1 MLHFSYQLCL
11 QIFVD
16 SLLVNSRQEVW
27 LRRESEALPV
37 RSDGEQSFPQMSCR
51 EEKGVD
57 LMSEELSNFPLP
69 DIPLEGKTVIPLAP
83 ERLERGV
90 LKLRDI
96 AAATMANIG
105 PAMSFYFSFALIASA
120 AGVASPLTIIMAG
133 IAIALLGN
141 TLAEFSRS
149 IPSTGS
155 FITFIGKT
163 FGPVMAIATT
173 IVICVGY
180 IIAMASV
187 IVISGGWTQIILQTY
202 LHINIPWQP
211 LTLFFSA
218 IVFLLMVRGVGLS
231 TKWAGYF
238 FVLEMVVLILVSIIT
253 LVTHASSLSLAPFNP
268 AQISGGITGF
278 GLGFPVAV
286 YMFVGWENSAALAEE
301 TDNPRLNV
309 PKAIYIS
316 IILMAVSYLL
326 FSYATVVSFNYNVA
340 ALTSPNVLVPFITA
354 AQKVSGILALLAYI
368 AGFTSTIGVLIAG
381 SNSQARLI
389 FNAAR
394 EGLLPAFLARLHP
407 KWRTPWVSFLAFFLI
422 GLAITY
428 IFGWN
433 VPPVTFFGDIATL
446 GTILIALTYL
456 VSNIALP
463 FYYKKNHPESFSTL
477 KHLILPVLGVFAI
490 GFPLWGLV
498 APGQAF
504 PFNYFPLIAL
514 VIVIVAFV
522 YAFILSR
529 RDPTL
534 GDRVGSIVADRE

>member
-1 MLHFSYQLCL
+1 MQ
-11 QIFVD
+11 
-16 SLLVNSRQEVW
+16 
-27 LRRESEALPV
+27 
-37 RSDGEQSFPQMSCR
+37 
-51 EEKGVD
+51 
-57 LMSEELSNFPLP
+57 EELSNLP
-69 DIPLEGKTVIPLAP
+69 VEGKTLEPIGA

-90 LKLRDI
+90 LKLGDI

-163 FGPVMAIATT
+163 FGPLMAIATT

-187 IVISGGWTQIILQTY
+187 ITISGGWTQIILQHF
-202 LHINIPWQP
+202 LNINIPWQP

-231 TKWAGYF
+231 TRWAGYF
-238 FVLEMVVLILVSIIT
+238 FLLEMAVLILVSVIT
-253 LVTHASSLSLAPFNP
+253 LATHASHLTLAPFNP
-268 AQISGGITGF
+268 ANISGGVTGF

-286 YMFVGWENSAALAEE
+286 YLFVGWENSAALAEE
-301 TDNPRLNV
+301 TDNPRKNV
-309 PKAIYIS
+309 PKAIFIS
-316 IILMAVSYLL
+316 IVLMALSYLL
-326 FSYATVVSFNYNVA
+326 FSYATVVSFDYNVTTLSA
-340 ALTSPNVLVPFITA
+340 AAVPFITA
-354 AQKVSGILALLAYI
+354 AQKVSGVLALFAYI

-394 EGLLPAFLARLHP
+394 EGLLPAGLARLHS
-407 KWRTPWVSFLAFFLI
+407 KTRTPWVSFLAFFII

-433 VPPVTFFGDIATL
+433 VPPVTFFGEIATL

-463 FYYKKNHPESFSTL
+463 VYYRRYHRESFSLL

-490 GFPLWGLV
+490 GFPLWGLI
-498 APGQAF
+498 APGQTA
-504 PFNYFPLIAL
+504 PFNYFPWIAL
-514 VIVIVAFV
+514 AIIVIAFI

>member
-1 MLHFSYQLCL
+1 MQ
-11 QIFVD
+11 
-16 SLLVNSRQEVW
+16 
-27 LRRESEALPV
+27 
-37 RSDGEQSFPQMSCR
+37 
-51 EEKGVD
+51 
-57 LMSEELSNFPLP
+57 EELSNLP
-69 DIPLEGKTVIPLAP
+69 IVEGKTPGVVGVD
-83 ERLERGV
+83 RLERGV
-90 LKLRDI
+90 LKLTDI

-173 IVICVGY
+173 IVICIGY

-187 IVISGGWTQIILQTY
+187 ITISGGWTQIILQHF
-202 LHINIPWQP
+202 LNINIPWQP

-238 FVLEMVVLILVSIIT
+238 FLLEMVVLILVSVIT
-253 LVTHASSLSLAPFNP
+253 MATNASHLTLAPFNP
-268 AQISGGITGF
+268 ANISGGVTGF

-301 TDNPRLNV
+301 TDNPRKNV
-309 PKAIYIS
+309 PKAIFIS
-316 IILMAVSYLL
+316 IVLMALSYLL
-326 FSYATVVSFNYNVA
+326 FSYATVVSFNYNVTTLA
-340 ALTSPNVLVPFITA
+340 AAEVPFITA
-354 AQKVSGILALLAYI
+354 AQKVSGVLALFAYI

-394 EGLLPAFLARLHP
+394 EGLLPAGLARLHS
-407 KWRTPWVSFLAFFLI
+407 KRRTPWVSFLAFFII

-433 VPPVTFFGDIATL
+433 VPPVTFFGEIATL

-463 FYYKKNHPESFSTL
+463 VYYRRYHRESFSLL
-477 KHLILPVLGVFAI
+477 KHLILPILGVFAI
-490 GFPLWGLV
+490 GFPLWGLI
-498 APGQAF
+498 APGQTP
-504 PFNYFPLIAL
+504 PFNYFPWISL
-514 VIVIVAFV
+514 VIVVIAFI